1 MLGRT
6 ITLFRLFGFAVR
18 ADATWIFIVVLI
30 AWSLSVKVFPSMHPG
45 LSADTYLAMGL
56 AGTLALFLSIVL
68 HEFAHAMVARRFGIP
83 IKGITLFIFGG
94 VAEMHEEPKSPRTEL
109 LMAAAGPAASLLIS
123 AIFLVL
129 AYGGVWLGWS
139 AQVVSVFQYLFWVNA
154 LLFAFNLVP
163 AFPMDGGRILR
174 ALLWM
179 WRGDP
184 RSATKTASDAGSA
197 FGMVLIGLGVFALVT
212 GNFISGLWWF
222 LIGMFIRSV
231 AQSTWQQQLLKQF
244 LEGVP
249 ISRFM
254 TTEPVTVQRSI
265 AVSELIE
272 EYVYRYHHKMFP
284 VLDGERLVGCV
295 TTRAIR
301 DLPREEWNRQTTG
314 SIAEPCS
321 DENTVEPD
329 ADAMKVLGRMSAS
342 GRSRLLV
349 VDAGRLLGL
358 ITLKDLAG
366 FLSVHMELG
375 DDRGVKAAE

>member
-30 AWSLSVKVFPSMHPG
+30 AWSLSVRVFPSMHPG
-45 LSADTYLAMGL
+45 LGADTYLVMGL

-123 AIFLVL
+123 GIFLAL
-129 AYGGVWLGWS
+129 AYGGVFLGWN
-139 AQVVSVFQYLFWVNA
+139 AQVVAVFQYLFWVNA
-154 LLFAFNLVP
+154 LLVAFNLVP

-184 RSATKTASDAGSA
+184 RAATKTASDAGSI
-197 FGMVLIGLGVFALVT
+197 FGMVLIGLGVITLVS
-212 GNFISGLWWF
+212 GNFITGLWWF

-244 LEGVP
+244 FEGVP

-254 TTEPVTVQRSI
+254 TTEPIPVQRSM
-265 AVSELIE
+265 AVSELVE

-295 TTRAIR
+295 TTRAIH
-301 DLPREEWNRQTTG
+301 DLPREEWERQTAG

-321 DENTVEPD
+321 EENTVAPD
-329 ADAMKVLGRMSAS
+329 ADAMKVLGRMSTS

-349 VDAGRLLGL
+349 VDEGRLIGL

-375 DDRGVKAAE
+375 DDKSH

>member
-6 ITLFRLFGFAVR
+6 VTLFRLFGFAVR
-18 ADATWIFIVVLI
+18 ADATWIFIVVLV
-30 AWSLSVKVFPSMHPG
+30 AWSLSVRVFPSIHPG
-45 LSADTYLAMGL
+45 LNTDTYLLMGL
-56 AGTLALFLSIVL
+56 AGTIALFFSIVL

-109 LMAAAGPAASLLIS
+109 LMAAAGPAASLVI
-123 AIFLVL
+123 AGVFLAL

-139 AQVVSVFQYLFWVNA
+139 AIVVSVFQYLCWVNA
-154 LLFAFNLVP
+154 LLVAFNLVP

-184 RSATKTASDAGSA
+184 RAATKTASEAGSF
-197 FGMVLIGLGVFALVT
+197 FGMVLIALGVLTLVT
-212 GNFISGLWWF
+212 GNFIAGLWWF

-231 AQSTWQQQLLKQF
+231 AQSTWQQQLLRQF

-254 TTEPVTVQRSI
+254 TTEPVTIERSLPVRE
-265 AVSELIE
+265 AVDD
-272 EYVYRYHHKMFP
+272 YVYRYHHKMFP
-284 VLDGERLVGCV
+284 VVDGERLVGCV
-295 TTRAIR
+295 TTRAIH
-301 DLPREEWNRQTTG
+301 DLPREEWDLQTVG
-314 SIAEPCS
+314 SITETCS
-321 DENTVEPD
+321 GENTVSPD
-329 ADAMKVLGRMSAS
+329 ADAMRVLGRMSS
-342 GRSRLLV
+342 TGVSRLLV
-349 VDAGRLLGL
+349 VDEGRLVGI
-358 ITLKDLAG
+358 ITLKDLAA

-375 DDRGVKAAE
+375 DDRTK

>member
-30 AWSLSVKVFPSMHPG
+30 AWSLSVRVFPSMHPG
-45 LSADTYLAMGL
+45 LGSDAYLAMGL
-56 AGTLALFLSIVL
+56 AGTIALFLSIVL

-123 AIFLVL
+123 VIFLAL

-154 LLFAFNLVP
+154 LLVAFNLVP

-179 WRGDP
+179 WRGDS
-184 RSATKTASDAGSA
+184 RSATKTASDAGSV

-254 TTEPVTVQRSI
+254 TTEPVTVQRSM

-284 VLDGERLVGCV
+284 VLDGDRLVGCV

-301 DLPREEWNRQTTG
+301 DLPREEWARQTTG

-321 DENTVEPD
+321 EENTVEPD
-329 ADAMKVLGRMSAS
+329 ADAMKVLGRMSTS
-342 GRSRLLV
+342 SRSRLLV
-349 VDAGRLLGL
+349 VGDGRLLGL

-375 DDRGVKAAE
+375 DDRKQ

>member
-30 AWSLSVKVFPSMHPG
+30 AWSLSVRVFPSMHPG
-45 LSADTYLAMGL
+45 LGSDTYLAMGL
-56 AGTLALFLSIVL
+56 AGTIALFLSIVL

-109 LMAAAGPAASLLIS
+109 LMAAAGPAASLLLS
-123 AIFLVL
+123 GIFLAL

-154 LLFAFNLVP
+154 LLVAFNLVP

-184 RSATKTASDAGSA
+184 RSATKTASDAGSV

-284 VLDGERLVGCV
+284 VLDGDRLVGCV

-301 DLPREEWNRQTTG
+301 DLPRQEWERQTTG

-321 DENTVEPD
+321 EENTVEPD
-329 ADAMKVLGRMSAS
+329 ADAMKVLGRMSTS
-342 GRSRLLV
+342 SRSRLLV
-349 VDAGRLLGL
+349 VDQGRLLGI

-375 DDRGVKAAE
+375 DDRKQ

>member
-30 AWSLSVKVFPSMHPG
+30 AWSLSVRVFPSMHPG
-45 LSADTYLAMGL
+45 LGTDTYLAMGL
-56 AGTLALFLSIVL
+56 AGTIALFLSIVL

-123 AIFLVL
+123 AVFLAL

-154 LLFAFNLVP
+154 LLVAFNLVP

-184 RSATKTASDAGSA
+184 RSATKTASDAGSV
-197 FGMVLIGLGVFALVT
+197 FGMVLIGLGVFAVVT

-284 VLDGERLVGCV
+284 VLDGDRPVGCV

-301 DLPREEWNRQTTG
+301 DLPREEWSRQTTG

-321 DENTVEPD
+321 EENTVAPD
-329 ADAMKVLGRMSAS
+329 ADAMKVLGRMSTS
-342 GRSRLLV
+342 SRSRLLV
-349 VDAGRLLGL
+349 VDDGRLLGL

-375 DDRGVKAAE
+375 DDRGVKAEN

>member
-6 ITLFRLFGFAVR
+6 VTLFRLFGFAVR
-18 ADATWIFIVVLI
+18 ADATWLFIVVLI
-30 AWSLSVKVFPSMHPG
+30 AWSLSVRVFPSMHPG
-45 LSADTYLAMGL
+45 LSPDVYLTMGL
-56 AGTLALFLSIVL
+56 AGTIALFLSIVL
-68 HEFAHAMVARRFGIP
+68 HEFAHAMAARRFGIK

-94 VAEMHEEPKSPRTEL
+94 VAEMHEEPKNPRTEL
-109 LMAAAGPAASLLIS
+109 LMAAAGPAASLLI
-123 AIFLVL
+123 AGIFLAL
-129 AYGGVWLGWS
+129 AYGGVWLGWN
-139 AQVVSVFQYLFWVNA
+139 AQVVAVFQYLCWVNA
-154 LLFAFNLVP
+154 LLVAFNLVP

-179 WRGDP
+179 WRGDS
-184 RSATKTASDAGSA
+184 RAATKTASDAGSI
-197 FGMVLIGLGVFALVT
+197 FGMVLIGLGVITLVS
-212 GNFISGLWWF
+212 GNFIAGLWWF

-254 TTEPVTVQRSI
+254 TADPVTVQRSM

-284 VLDGERLVGCV
+284 VLDGDRLVGCV

-301 DLPREEWNRQTTG
+301 ELPRAEWERQTTG

-321 DENTVEPD
+321 DENTVAPD
-329 ADAMKVLGRMSAS
+329 ADAMKVLGRMSAAN
-342 GRSRLLV
+342 RSRLLV
-349 VDAGRLLGL
+349 VDDGRLLGIL
-358 ITLKDLAG
+358 TLKDLAG

-375 DDRGVKAAE
+375 DDRKQ